1 MSPYEADVWLSIQLG
16 FTVICCCLP
25 TYGPILPKDSIFV
38 LPRCLYSKLVSKTR
52 ASATKGAM
60 SGEGSASR
68 KELESE
74 SPIRRYR
81 NLGDGGA
88 DGVVLIEAT
97 GGFNSVEQFVAG
109 RDLPLSAV
117 SIKSTVEMV

>member
-1 MSPYEADVWLSIQLG
+1 M
-16 FTVICCCLP
+16 
-25 TYGPILPKDSIFV
+25 
-38 LPRCLYSKLVSKTR
+38 
-52 ASATKGAM
+52 
-60 SGEGSASR
+60 SR

-88 DGVVLIEAT
+88 DGVVLTQAA
-97 GGFNSVEQFVAG
+97 GGFNSVERFVAG
-109 RDLPLSAV
+109 RDLLLSAV